1 MRPGSEQLDSIR
13 EDAPDQIAVVM
24 TGIVA
29 SAQRARIAKKGTAPR
44 EACETASDW
53 AFKNNIHFEGCTADD
68 ILVSSPPDSLLID
81 HGSAEV
87 MPRDANVERVTE
99 FTVAFPDD
107 ALTESK
113 GGQRFVKDFKNF
125 VEQAKESNG
134 DCSVLNQGDEC
145 MNDCKENNFG
155 KAFPF
160 QFCHGCGGPKDQ
172 RSQII
177 KSDDCLK
184 HVRH

>member
-1 MRPGSEQLDSIR
+1 L
-13 EDAPDQIAVVM
+13 
-24 TGIVA
+24 A
-29 SAQRARIAKKGTAPR
+29 S
-44 EACETASDW
+44 
-53 AFKNNIHFEGCTADD
+53 
-68 ILVSSPPDSLLID
+68 LPDSLLID

-87 MPRDANVERVTE
+87 LESREANVERVKE

-113 GGQRFVKDFKNF
+113 GGHRFAKDFEK
-125 VEQAKESNG
+125 VVKQAKESNG
-134 DCSVLNQGDEC
+134 DCFVSSQGNEC
-145 MNDCKENNFG
+145 MNDCKGSNFSN
-155 KAFPF
+155 AFPF
-160 QFCHGCGGPKDQ
+160 QLRCGHRGPKRQ